1 MPARSGRCGVDL
13 LVSPVLTKARAWAAR
28 ALPARCGQCG
38 VDLLVSPVL
47 TKALRGL
54 PARSGQRGVDLLVG
68 PVLTKARA
76 WASRALP
83 VLENRG
89 MRCPEPKRP
98 RD

>member
-1 MPARSGRCGVDL
+1 LPACSGQCGVDL
-13 LVSPVLTKARAWAAR
+13 LVGPVLTKALRG
-28 ALPARCGQCG
+28 LPARSGQCG